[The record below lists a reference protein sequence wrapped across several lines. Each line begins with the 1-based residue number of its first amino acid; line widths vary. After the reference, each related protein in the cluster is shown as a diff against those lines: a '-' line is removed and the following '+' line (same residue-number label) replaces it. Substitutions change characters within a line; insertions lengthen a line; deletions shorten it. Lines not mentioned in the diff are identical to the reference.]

1 MCTKRFSWTK
11 NKGKLC
17 LVAKSSGPLLAG
29 LPLKCNCRARPRE
42 IRKKWHML
50 EKFDILIFRPEIPYC
65 ESINVV
71 YFLGEKLFVF
81 SRKFSKTAT
90 AVKCPKLM
98 PRVRIQKLCSSISQK
113 EVGFFEIYILV

>member
-1 MCTKRFSWTK
+1 MTESI
-11 NKGKLC
+11 G
-17 LVAKSSGPLLAG
+17 LVPSRYLLVFEA
-29 LPLKCNCRARPRE
+29 RVDWSEARPRE